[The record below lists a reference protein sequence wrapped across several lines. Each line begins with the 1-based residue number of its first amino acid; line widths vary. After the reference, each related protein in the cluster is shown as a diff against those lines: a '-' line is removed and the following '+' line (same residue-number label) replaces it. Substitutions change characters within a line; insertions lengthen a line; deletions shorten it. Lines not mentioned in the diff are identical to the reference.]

1 MLWDRRAIASEV
13 HLGKTAGFGWFSV
26 FRAAILRASPS

>member
-1 MLWDRRAIASEV
+1 MLWDRRAIATDA
-13 HLGKTAGFGWFSV
+13 HLGKTAGFGWFSG